1 LESYFSQLLA
11 ASILCAALQSDR
23 FFNALK
29 GHGALSRLVILP
41 YESHG
46 YSARESIMH
55 VLWET
60 GRWLHKYCVSNTS
73 DAGED
78 HDTGTVIENISKGI
92 ADAESKVVA
101 ASGGGSK
108 EACDLEHEEFHS
120 LPRSSLW

>member
-1 LESYFSQLLA
+1 MLA
-11 ASILCAALQSDR
+11 ASILCPAMQSDR

-29 GHGALSRLVILP
+29 GHGALCRLVILP
-41 YESHG
+41 HESHG
-46 YSARESIMH
+46 YTARESIMH

-60 GRWLHKYCVSNTS
+60 DRWLHKHCVSNSS

-78 HDTGTVIENISKGI
+78 HDTGTVKQNVSKGTT
-92 ADAESKVVA
+92 DAESKVAA

-108 EACDLEHEEFHS
+108 EACDLEYEEFHS